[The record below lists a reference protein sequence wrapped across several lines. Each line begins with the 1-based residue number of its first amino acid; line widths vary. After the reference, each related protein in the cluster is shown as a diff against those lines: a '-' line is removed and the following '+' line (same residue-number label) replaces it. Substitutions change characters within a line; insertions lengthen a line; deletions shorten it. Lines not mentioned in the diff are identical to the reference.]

1 MNTIINNLHQ
11 NPAVFLA
18 SLVISVFRCL
28 VLSESIPILLQ
39 FSADLTGN
47 AGVVL
52 DMGPLYVSAH
62 L

>member
-1 MNTIINNLHQ
+1 M
-11 NPAVFLA
+11 
-18 SLVISVFRCL
+18 FRCL

-39 FSADLTGN
+39 LSADITGN

-52 DMGPLYVSAH
+52 DMGALYVSAH